1 MPDLFRAIAASYREA
16 FSGLNRAVWLLSVA
30 TLINRAGT
38 MVMPFLVLWLT
49 EERGFTTAGAGRALA
64 LYGIGGMVASY
75 LGGWLSDRFDAP
87 RVMTWSLSF
96 TGLGFLLLGRLE
108 GRIPIL
114 ATILALSIAG
124 EVFRPASSAALVQAS
139 GPAERTRSFALYRL
153 AINLGMTLGP
163 AAGGFLALYD
173 YDWLFRVD
181 GATCFLAVGL
191 LWYIARK
198 PLAAAE
204 ATPATAPAVPERS
217 PWQDRPFLALLL
229 LLFLLNMVVFQSVST
244 YPLSLR
250 DLYGFAEDRIGLV
263 LAINTL
269 LIVLFEMVL
278 VNAVAGYDPLKVTGV
293 GAFLFCVGFA
303 LLPLGSTFAFA
314 AFTVAIWS
322 VGEMLSFPVVAGVVA
337 NRAGERSLG
346 RYMGLF
352 NLSFASGYV
361 IAPLVGTWIYEHLG
375 PRTLWFGCGVLGLLV
390 WAGFHGLAV
399 LGRTARSSSPTPSPL

>member
-1 MPDLFRAIAASYREA
+1 MLRAIAASYRDA
-16 FSGLNRAVWLLSVA
+16 FAGLSRTVWLLSVA

-49 EERGFTTAGAGRALA
+49 EERGFTTAGAGRTLA

-75 LGGWLSDRFDAP
+75 LGGWLSDRFDA
-87 RVMTWSLSF
+87 RTVMIWSLSF

-114 ATILALSIAG
+114 ATILALSIFG
-124 EVFRPASSAALVQAS
+124 EVFRPASSAALVAAS

-173 YDWLFRVD
+173 YDWLFVVD
-181 GATCFLAVGL
+181 GVTCWLAVGL
-191 LWYIARK
+191 LWYISRK
-198 PLAAAE
+198 PFAAGE
-204 ATPATAPAVPERS
+204 VTPETAPVAPERS

-229 LLFLLNMVVFQSVST
+229 LLFLMNVVVFQVVST

-269 LIVLFEMVL
+269 LVVLFEMVL

-293 GAFLFCVGFA
+293 GAFLFCFGLA

-322 VGEMLSFPVVAGVVA
+322 VGEMLAFPVVAGVVA
-337 NRAGERSLG
+337 NRAGQGSLG

-352 NLSFASGYV
+352 NLSFATGYV
-361 IAPLVGTWIYEHLG
+361 VAPLTGTWVYQHLG
-375 PRTLWFGCGVLGLLV
+375 ARVLWFGCGVVGLLV

-399 LGRTARSSSPTPSPL
+399 FERASRSPSPASTPL